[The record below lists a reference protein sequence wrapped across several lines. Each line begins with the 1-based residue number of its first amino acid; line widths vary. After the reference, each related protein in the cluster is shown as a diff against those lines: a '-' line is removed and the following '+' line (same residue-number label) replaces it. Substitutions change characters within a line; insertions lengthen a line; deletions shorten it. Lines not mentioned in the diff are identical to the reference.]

1 MRLFMVGALVLAGP
15 AMAQELPYSDA
26 LTQNC
31 LAGAGDATSA
41 RACIGRSADACIAT
55 PDGGTTVG
63 MGGCLKF
70 ELTFWDNLLNANYKQ
85 RMSVAKE
92 IDAEMQDLGATV
104 PLQAPA
110 LRDMQRAWI
119 TYRDATCDYARSQWG
134 GGTGGGPATVSCL
147 LDLTGQQALYL
158 TPEPR

>member
-1 MRLFMVGALVLAGP
+1 
-15 AMAQELPYSDA
+15 
-26 LTQNC
+26 
-31 LAGAGDATSA
+31 
-41 RACIGRSADACIAT
+41 
-55 PDGGTTVG
+55 
-63 MGGCLKF
+63 MGGCLSL

-92 IDAEMQDLGATV
+92 IDAEMQELGATV